1 MMKMKQML
9 AIMAGIQGKISVHKV
24 GENSSFGRNGSV
36 HIRRVNHL
44 ANNHYSTILLR
55 VNLLSIST
63 LALLD
68 HRG

>member
-36 HIRRVNHL
+36 HIRRVNYNGRKQ
-44 ANNHYSTILLR
+44 AGI
-55 VNLLSIST
+55 
-63 LALLD
+63 
-68 HRG
+68 